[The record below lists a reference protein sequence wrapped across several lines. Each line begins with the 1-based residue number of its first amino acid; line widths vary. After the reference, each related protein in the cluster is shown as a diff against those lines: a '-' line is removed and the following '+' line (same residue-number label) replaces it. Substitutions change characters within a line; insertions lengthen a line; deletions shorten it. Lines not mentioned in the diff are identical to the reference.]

1 MTGLLYACT
10 VRVIVLVIVILF
22 LSGNNQSYSP
32 THTLTGLISRYTT
45 KGCISGVNT
54 FWGFFFLT
62 LMFFHSVTHN
72 FQTGWEYCFLIFFN
86 DEVRV
91 FACFLQCL
99 SLISYTAIC
108 SLGSSLPLVC
118 GKSPLAQNNNKGSMY
133 SAPLPPLCDEGWGT
147 KCTLKRRGN
156 IQDTAETFN
165 FPSLSKKREKLFL

>member
-45 KGCISGVNT
+45 KGCIAGVNT
-54 FWGFFFLT
+54 FWGFFFFLT

-72 FQTGWEYCFLIFFN
+72 FQTGWEYCFLIFFS
-86 DEVRV
+86 DEVGV

-108 SLGSSLPLVC
+108 SLGSSLSLVC
-118 GKSPLAQNNNKGSMY
+118 GKSPRAQKNKKGSMY
-133 SAPLPPLCDEGWGT
+133 SAPEGWGT

-156 IQDTAETFN
+156 IQDTAERFN